1 MRNQTVVWTIA
12 LTSTM
17 TKVNTWLWLTRSL
30 MNRLIALKRW
40 TIIKK
45 PSCRVVLI
53 LCAVLR

>member
-45 PSCRVVLI
+45 LSCRAALI
-53 LCAVLR
+53 LYEALR

>member
-17 TKVNTWLWLTRSL
+17 TKVNTWLWSMKSL

-45 PSCRVVLI
+45 LSCRVVLI